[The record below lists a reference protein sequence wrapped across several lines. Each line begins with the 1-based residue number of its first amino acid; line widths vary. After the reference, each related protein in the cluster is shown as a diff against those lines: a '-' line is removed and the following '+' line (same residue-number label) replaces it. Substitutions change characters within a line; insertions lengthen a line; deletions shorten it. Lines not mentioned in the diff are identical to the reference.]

1 MNCQQIIF
9 SQHAVQR
16 MFERGI
22 RTNAIRSVIESGE
35 VIGDYPDDQP
45 FPSCLVLGYVE
56 DRPIHVVIAID
67 AISQRCYIITAYVPD
82 LDIWYPD
89 FKTKRLL

>member
-22 RTNAIRSVIESGE
+22 QTNAIRAIIESGE

-45 FPSCLVLGYVE
+45 FPSYLVLGYVE
-56 DRPIHVVIAID
+56 GRPIHVVIAID

-82 LDIWYPD
+82 LDIWHPD
-89 FKTKRLL
+89 FRTKRSL

>member
-1 MNCQQIIF
+1 MNCEQIIF

-22 RTNAIRSVIESGE
+22 QTNAIRAIIESGE

-45 FPSCLVLGYVE
+45 FPSYLVLGYVE
-56 DRPIHVVIAID
+56 GRPIHVVIAID
-67 AISQRCYIITAYVPD
+67 AISQRCYIITAYIPD
-82 LDIWYPD
+82 LDIWHPD
-89 FKTKRLL
+89 FKTKRSL

>member
-1 MNCQQIIF
+1 MNCKQIIF

-22 RTNAIRSVIESGE
+22 RTDAIRSVIESGE

-45 FPSCLVLGYVE
+45 FPSCLFLGLFE
-56 DRPIHVVIAID
+56 GKPIHVVIAID
-67 AISQRCYIITAYVPD
+67 TVSQQCYIITAYVPD
-82 LDIWYPD
+82 LDIWHPD
-89 FKTKRLL
+89 FRTKRLI

>member
-22 RTNAIRSVIESGE
+22 QTNAIRAVIESGE

-45 FPSCLVLGYVE
+45 FPSCLALGWLE
-56 DRPIHVVIAID
+56 GRPINVVIAID
-67 AISQRCYIITAYVPD
+67 AISQTCYIIIAYVPD
-82 LDIWYPD
+82 LDIWNPD
-89 FKTKRLL
+89 FRTKRLL